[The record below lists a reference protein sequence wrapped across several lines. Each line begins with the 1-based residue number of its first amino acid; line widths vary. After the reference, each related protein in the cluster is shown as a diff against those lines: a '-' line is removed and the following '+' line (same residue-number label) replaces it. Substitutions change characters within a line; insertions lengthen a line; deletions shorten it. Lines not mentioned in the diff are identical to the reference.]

1 MIEQF
6 IEYLKFTDGIAS
18 SDVLGWM
25 FAAMGA
31 FIMFKLIDNMQT
43 SIERHSML
51 QEVETTFTNLYNS
64 VIALSYTNEGDKE
77 KPKKELKE
85 LIDNNEIQFVMV
97 RSVLHED
104 LDWETQK
111 DKKSGKIQ
119 NPIKM
124 VNSQRFVLIRDNVCE
139 DKKIY
144 YYEWIST
151 QALHEIVLQCRRIEK
166 MFKSGIVKRIDLSD
180 MSRELVVLGICGR
193 VEFFAT
199 YYSKYDAECI
209 GYLVMQTVVS
219 CYIYKNY
226 DMLKR
231 FIRYYKQHKEIQE
244 YFVKN
249 VRMRR
254 IKDWYAILMFKK
266 ICKKNEKE
274 YEKNSK

>member
-6 IEYLKFTDGIAS
+6 IDYLKFTDGIAS

-25 FAAMGA
+25 FATVGA
-31 FIMFKLIDNMQT
+31 FVMYKLIDNMQM
-43 SIERHSML
+43 SIERHNML
-51 QEVETTFTNLYNS
+51 REVEATFTNLYNS
-64 VIALSYTNEGDKE
+64 VIALSYTKEGCTA
-77 KPKKELKE
+77 KPKKELEE
-85 LIDNNEIQFVMV
+85 LIENKEIQSVMV

-104 LDWETQK
+104 SDWETRN
-111 DKKSGKIQ
+111 DKESGKMQ

-151 QALHEIVLQCRRIEK
+151 QALHEIILQCRRIEK

-180 MSRELVVLGICGR
+180 MSKELVVLGICGR
-193 VEFFAT
+193 VEFFAS

-219 CYIYKNY
+219 CNKYKNY

-231 FIRYYKQHKEIQE
+231 FIRYYKQHEDIQE

-254 IKDWYAILMFKK
+254 IKDLYAILMFKK

-274 YEKNSK
+274 YEK